1 MGKITPLSWFSS
13 LGECIPLLS
22 VGEKTK
28 TPGSVSGGKITPLSL
43 VLCWSLLVFRAG
55 PGLCWFSAG
64 VCWFSA
70 GLFTGASLAVTYVGG
85 GLRGLSRPGV
95 ACRGQEIFC
104 PVSLFDDLSSQGHLI
119 AGWSCA
125 WSGSANRCHW
135 SVARFFSF
143 HSGGGEDARG
153 GYGGFFGWS
162 AALAVLEAN
171 LVVNLCKSRV
181 RALSRGPAVAGHEV
195 AS

>member
-95 ACRGQEIFC
+95 AACRGQAIFC
-104 PVSLFDDLSSQGHLI
+104 PVTVTLARRRAIKVSFLPLFAAAKCNLHLQFR
-119 AGWSCA
+119 AALRPCP
-125 WSGSANRCHW
+125 RHKL
-135 SVARFFSF
+135 
-143 HSGGGEDARG
+143 
-153 GYGGFFGWS
+153 GGFQ
-162 AALAVLEAN
+162 LN
-171 LVVNLCKSRV
+171 LYN
-181 RALSRGPAVAGHEV
+181 
-195 AS
+195 